1 MIPFDYEAEVE
12 DVERLWGA
20 KGGHVN
26 VSAGSLSHFRA
37 EMQVS
42 RFWRVL

>member
-1 MIPFDYEAEVE
+1 MA
-12 DVERLWGA
+12 WWTSSACGA
-20 KGGHVN
+20 QKAGTVD

-42 RFWRVL
+42 GFWRVL